1 MKVDKKHSI
10 AYLNAIRFA
19 VQNYFDL
26 DITSKHRTQDY
37 VYARFVYCKLARE
50 LTSLSLQKIG
60 KSINRNH
67 ATVIHAVKEIECVF
81 QYDQRVLK
89 SYQYILDRFNKKRSD
104 EQKYY
109 QAMQLA
115 IHYRKK
121 YFDIKN

>member
-1 MKVDKKHSI
+1 
-10 AYLNAIRFA
+10 
-19 VQNYFDL
+19 
-26 DITSKHRTQDY
+26 
-37 VYARFVYCKLARE
+37 
-50 LTSLSLQKIG
+50 
-60 KSINRNH
+60 
-67 ATVIHAVKEIECVF
+67 
-81 QYDQRVLK
+81 VLK